1 MQDQGQNGKPE
12 QRWLQ
17 KNQMVKDMPK
27 EAAGTRRSCTKP
39 FQHILEQIFHT
50 MTPDPRRDNDQPT
63 FASKTHHFF
72 KIILQEA
79 IRDGILGI
87 PRKFVR
93 KYGNQLSSPVKLQVP
108 SGAIWQVELAK
119 SDERV
124 WLQKGW
130 REFAQHY
137 SLGFGSF
144 LVFRY
149 QGNDHFHVL
158 IFDTSATE
166 IEYACRKSKEKPD
179 LPCPLEQKRRRT
191 DSSYKS
197 GTDLKLE
204 NSSLHITL
212 DGHNSRKIDLGNL
225 KENENGWSSTGKDDG
240 VVGIS
245 VRGSLKTE
253 VLSCSQRLTDTEKA
267 RAIQIANAF
276 KSAENPVFMV
286 VLRPSSV
293 SYGYQLAIPLD
304 FAREFLT
311 KHKCNLTLCNSDG
324 KTWPVTYYVN
334 AGNKK
339 LRAQLYGGWQAFV
352 QDNHLGA
359 GDICVFEVI
368 KLHEILLRVHIYPVV
383 ENASKVCRSQA
394 RENETSPVK
403 TSTVSASDT
412 EPDCQQTRCSSKSIE
427 CKGLNLDKQKKSMD
441 LQYSTKELEGEFKY
455 SAKHDNREALGV
467 LVCLKPSTPTKKQ
480 RDVDIASRSS
490 LGLVSRKS
498 KDKSHLPSPLPRK
511 KMRTDSP
518 SQHGTN
524 SKLEVLSSG
533 ITPDDGINLGNLKKV
548 DAERCVKTE
557 VFSWMQRLT
566 AAEKARAV
574 QIASAFKGSGSGNPV
589 FIVVMRPSYVSN
601 TYRLRVPP
609 DFARKFFT
617 MHKCSLT
624 LCNSPGKIWHAKYY
638 SNSKYKNMQAHIYG
652 GWRAFVEDNHLRA
665 GDICVFELIKHSESE
680 ISMEVVIYPAAGNTS
695 KACKQPA
702 RGSIAGRVK
711 TRSLASGTEPNRH
724 QSQFEDLTDSDIEIL
739 DDSPVNQRTKKL
751 ASSTTQ
757 PCKMMR
763 NNPLRK
769 KKKSMDNQR

>member
-1 MQDQGQNGKPE
+1 MSVYGNHQ
-12 QRWLQ
+12 
-17 KNQMVKDMPK
+17 
-27 EAAGTRRSCTKP
+27 
-39 FQHILEQIFHT
+39 
-50 MTPDPRRDNDQPT
+50 
-63 FASKTHHFF
+63 
-72 KIILQEA
+72 
-79 IRDGILGI
+79 GI

-93 KYGNQLSSPVKLQVP
+93 KYGNQLASPVKLQVP
-108 SGAIWQVELAK
+108 SGAIWQVELTK

-124 WLQKGW
+124 WLRKGW
-130 REFAQHY
+130 REFAEHY

-179 LPCPLEQKRRRT
+179 LPCPLEQKKRRT
-191 DSSYKS
+191 DSSCKT

-225 KENENGWSSTGKDDG
+225 KENENGCSSTGKDDG

-267 RAIQIANAF
+267 RTIQIANAF

-324 KTWPVTYYVN
+324 KTWAVKYYVN

-339 LRAQLYGGWQAFV
+339 LQAQLYGGWQAFV
-352 QDNHLGA
+352 QDNHLSV

-383 ENASKVCRSQA
+383 ENASKAFRSQA
-394 RENETSPVK
+394 RENKASPVK
-403 TSTVSASDT
+403 TSMVSASDT
-412 EPDCQQTRCSSKSIE
+412 EPDCQQTRCSSNSRE
-427 CKGLNLDKQKKSMD
+427 FKGLNFDKQKKCMD
-441 LQYSTKELEGEFKY
+441 LQYSTEELGG
-455 SAKHDNREALGV
+455 DRR
-467 LVCLKPSTPTKKQ
+467 CLKPDLMGKSKMQSLIPTEKQ
-480 RDVDIASRSS
+480 RAADIASWSS
-490 LGLVSRKS
+490 SGLVSRKS
-498 KDKSHLPSPLPRK
+498 KDKSHLPSSLPRK

-518 SQHGTN
+518 SQPGTN

-533 ITPDDGINLGNLKKV
+533 ITPDYGINLGNLKKV
-548 DAERCVKTE
+548 DAERCVKPE
-557 VFSWMQRLT
+557 AFGWMQRLT
-566 AAEKARAV
+566 AVEKARAV

-589 FIVVMRPSYVSN
+589 FMVVMQPSYC
-601 TYRLRVPP
+601 VPP
-609 DFARKFFT
+609 DFARNYFT

-638 SNSKYKNMQAHIYG
+638 SNSKYKNMLARIYG

-665 GDICVFELIKHSESE
+665 GDICVFELIKHSGSE
-680 ISMEVVIYPAAGNTS
+680 ISMEVVIYPTVENTS

-702 RGSIAGRVK
+702 HGSTAGRVK
-711 TRSLASGTEPNRH
+711 TRSLASGTEPNCQ

-739 DDSPVNQRTKKL
+739 DDSPVKQKTKKL
-751 ASSTTQ
+751 ASSSTQ
-757 PCKMMR
+757 P
-763 NNPLRK
+763 
-769 KKKSMDNQR
+769 